1 MSRSRARA
9 IAAGVSVIAGVIGG
23 IATNMVTD
31 RWSWTWTV
39 ALVLTAVAL
48 IVSQVWLT
56 LTDGSA
62 IVTAS
67 GRGTIAA
74 GGSVNGDVEIHSSGP
89 SASGTGRDV
98 GGIAATGPGSIA
110 AGKNVKGKVRIRST
124 ER

>member
-1 MSRSRARA
+1 MTRSRARA

-23 IATNMVTD
+23 IATNITD

-39 ALVLTAVAL
+39 ALVLTAVVL

-89 SASGTGRDV
+89 SASRTGSDV
-98 GGIAATGPGSIA
+98 GGITATGPGSIA